1 MPPQG
6 YQPLQAP
13 VSATPKGS
21 GLGKVLLWLG
31 GIFLL
36 LFMIVAGAAI
46 YGAYWVKHK
55 VSNYASAISGGS
67 RDNLKVVASG
77 GRWRMLSTADLQKR
91 LGGEVEEG

>member
-6 YQPLQAP
+6 YQPLHAP

-55 VSNYASAISGGS
+55 VSNYASAISYSSMSLTLPIRG
-67 RDNLKVVASG
+67 ASI
-77 GRWRMLSTADLQKR
+77 TC
-91 LGGEVEEG
+91 